1 MNLKDACLLKRGDGW
16 WGYTTKGTG
25 CTFLPKAF
33 IILKGTC
40 IEKLKLE
47 RVKTEIEYSIA
58 IHQF

>member
-40 IEKLKLE
+40 IE